1 MIAKA
6 TPTTTAASASTTA
19 SATTPGDEE
28 AAASVIESHF
38 KGLHDREIFKAA
50 LQHRPLFRLSLRFRT
65 RSEKPVYF
73 QQDGGRF
80 GQEHT
85 LRMLQR
91 EDYKLQ
97 LELNDLGRT
106 VTNLT
111 SVVIDA
117 DPMKIEEHSIGYD
130 EKTNNHIFRVDGTWS
145 PTHEKPTRDKQRD
158 VVLMEVVF
166 VHGAGETLS
175 LHFHLQMKV
184 YPQGKPGKATQ
195 GRPLDAIV
203 CRYDASKKEERWTF
217 AEDSRPP

>member
-1 MIAKA
+1 MSTASDVA
-6 TPTTTAASASTTA
+6 SGAASSSDAALPPMDEDTAAKL
-19 SATTPGDEE
+19 
-28 AAASVIESHF
+28 IESHL

-65 RSEKPVYF
+65 SADRPVYF

-91 EDYKLQ
+91 EEYQLR

-117 DPMKIEEHSIGYD
+117 DPMKIEEHAIGYD
-130 EKTNNHIFRVDGTWS
+130 EKTNNHVFSVTGTWR
-145 PTHEKPTRDKQRD
+145 PTHEKPTRDGQRD
-158 VVLMEVVF
+158 VVLMEVGY

-184 YPQGKPGKATQ
+184 YPESKPAKATK
-195 GRPLDAIV
+195 GRPLDAVV

-217 AEDSRPP
+217 AEDRRPP